1 MLINKARFAR
11 PCVEPIGRLK
21 TTFHRAQRGVYSSRM
36 CVYLLFPFPRHY
48 VVCMVLFPFPKHF
61 VVCMVLFPSPKHF
74 VVCMVL
80 FPFPKHFVVCM
91 VLFPSPK
98 HFVVCM
104 VLFPF
109 PKHFVV
115 CMVLFPFPKHFVVCM
130 VLFPFPKHFV
140 ERRECEGTFRFP
152 HYLIC
157 PNVIQFLHIGVHSK
171 VPHTIEQH
179 AKIQGTSSSGGI
191 EQAQIKHIK

>member
-1 MLINKARFAR
+1 MYI
-11 PCVEPIGRLK
+11 
-21 TTFHRAQRGVYSSRM
+21 
-36 CVYLLFPFPRHY
+36 YLLFLFPRHF
-48 VVCMVLFPFPKHF
+48 VVCIFIYCSYSLDTLWYVYILFLFPRHF
-61 VVCMVLFPSPKHF
+61 VVCMVLFLFPRHF

-80 FPFPKHFVVCM
+80 F
-91 VLFPSPK
+91 L
-98 HFVVCM
+98 
-104 VLFPF
+104 
-109 PKHFVV
+109 
-115 CMVLFPFPKHFVVCM
+115 
-130 VLFPFPKHFV
+130 FPKHFV

-152 HYLIC
+152 HHLIC

>member
-36 CVYLLFPFPRHY
+36 CVYLLFPFPKHT
-48 VVCMVLFPFPKHF
+48 VVCMVLFPFPKHT
-61 VVCMVLFPSPKHF
+61 
-74 VVCMVL
+74 
-80 FPFPKHFVVCM
+80 
-91 VLFPSPK
+91 
-98 HFVVCM
+98 
-104 VLFPF
+104 
-109 PKHFVV
+109 
-115 CMVLFPFPKHFVVCM
+115 
-130 VLFPFPKHFV
+130 V

>member
-48 VVCMVLFPFPKHF
+48 
-61 VVCMVLFPSPKHF
+61 